1 MKEKNI
7 KPRVLFASQSVHE
20 KQVGSEEDKAE
31 LILQDRLKRR
41 DNGHIEQ
48 AKTSGLCEPDP
59 SLSSNVKES
68 CGHADSLGKSISPLN
83 TKIPPDDGQVSHNS
97 SASTVNNEHLPK
109 VEAKIDTTR
118 LSADVPKTGKPYEV
132 KWDEQIKQ
140 ARTGVLCEP
149 DPSLSLNGKGRCRHV
164 HSQGK
169 SISPSNA
176 KVLLGDGQVA
186 QNRST
191 STRNSELSLKGE
203 AKIDTTM
210 LSADVTKTGK
220 SYEVKWDEQI
230 KQAKTGVLCEPHP
243 SLSLNSKE
251 RCRHV
256 HSQGKSISPSN
267 TKVLLGDGQ
276 VAQNRSTSTRNS
288 ELSLKGEAKID
299 TTMLSAD
306 VTKTGK
312 SYEVKWD
319 EQIKQAKTG
328 VLCEPHPSLSLNSKE
343 RCRHVHSQG
352 KSISPSNTKVLLGDG
367 QVSQNRSAST
377 RNSELSPELNSKVG
391 TICLPVDVTKREKP
405 YQVKWDAK
413 ISRTPCERFSYFLT
427 LRDVESNSHVSS
439 EHGSSFVTFLPI
451 GGHTCRQGQS
461 QENLSSTTTTTNT
474 SLCQTLQTNDCHTD
488 KVEHKAPESSQNTS
502 APDNGEVDEIELM
515 DLSWDNSDCFSGNSA
530 GSRESSPLELI
541 KEVSCSSDNSIGKSE
556 RKMRSS
562 RKKAVKSHKREV
574 VNFHCNNCD
583 VSNDA
588 AHLSKTQSS
597 TEKNGKF
604 PIQKPVTCN
613 HKNSDANDVVAQ
625 ASKSEVHCIL
635 CGIRLSKPQCF
646 YSLGS
651 LCTDDDICETTSDD
665 INRHLVSDVDTNPPA
680 GDSKGHPDTGYTSSE
695 ELENES
701 VLPKE
706 VEAILTHKRRRT
718 DGYDGDHESD
728 SSFESFVFTLSSSED
743 EREAVSVKEYVKQ
756 ETNKRQEMAISQTIE
771 KVCMPCLKF

>member
-1 MKEKNI
+1 
-7 KPRVLFASQSVHE
+7 
-20 KQVGSEEDKAE
+20 
-31 LILQDRLKRR
+31 
-41 DNGHIEQ
+41 
-48 AKTSGLCEPDP
+48 
-59 SLSSNVKES
+59 
-68 CGHADSLGKSISPLN
+68 
-83 TKIPPDDGQVSHNS
+83 
-97 SASTVNNEHLPK
+97 
-109 VEAKIDTTR
+109 
-118 LSADVPKTGKPYEV
+118 
-132 KWDEQIKQ
+132 
-140 ARTGVLCEP
+140 
-149 DPSLSLNGKGRCRHV
+149 
-164 HSQGK
+164 
-169 SISPSNA
+169 
-176 KVLLGDGQVA
+176 
-186 QNRST
+186 
-191 STRNSELSLKGE
+191 
-203 AKIDTTM
+203 
-210 LSADVTKTGK
+210 
-220 SYEVKWDEQI
+220 
-230 KQAKTGVLCEPHP
+230 
-243 SLSLNSKE
+243 
-251 RCRHV
+251 
-256 HSQGKSISPSN
+256 
-267 TKVLLGDGQ
+267 
-276 VAQNRSTSTRNS
+276 
-288 ELSLKGEAKID
+288 
-299 TTMLSAD
+299 MLSAD

-502 APDNGEVDEIELM
+502 APDNREVDEIELM

-701 VLPKE
+701 VVPKE

>member
-1 MKEKNI
+1 M
-7 KPRVLFASQSVHE
+7 FASQSVHE

-31 LILQDRLKRR
+31 LILQDRPKRR

-68 CGHADSLGKSISPLN
+68 CGHADSLDKSISPLN

-140 ARTGVLCEP
+140 AKTGVLCEP
-149 DPSLSLNGKGRCRHV
+149 D
-164 HSQGK
+164 
-169 SISPSNA
+169 
-176 KVLLGDGQVA
+176 
-186 QNRST
+186 
-191 STRNSELSLKGE
+191 
-203 AKIDTTM
+203 
-210 LSADVTKTGK
+210 
-220 SYEVKWDEQI
+220 
-230 KQAKTGVLCEPHP
+230 
-243 SLSLNSKE
+243 
-251 RCRHV
+251 
-256 HSQGKSISPSN
+256 
-267 TKVLLGDGQ
+267 
-276 VAQNRSTSTRNS
+276 
-288 ELSLKGEAKID
+288 
-299 TTMLSAD
+299 
-306 VTKTGK
+306 
-312 SYEVKWD
+312 
-319 EQIKQAKTG
+319 
-328 VLCEPHPSLSLNSKE
+328 PSLSLNSKE

-439 EHGSSFVTFLPI
+439 EHDSSFVTFLPI

-502 APDNGEVDEIELM
+502 APDNQEVDEIELM

>member
-31 LILQDRLKRR
+31 LILQDRPKRR

-140 ARTGVLCEP
+140 AKTGVLCEP
-149 DPSLSLNGKGRCRHV
+149 D
-164 HSQGK
+164 
-169 SISPSNA
+169 
-176 KVLLGDGQVA
+176 
-186 QNRST
+186 
-191 STRNSELSLKGE
+191 
-203 AKIDTTM
+203 
-210 LSADVTKTGK
+210 
-220 SYEVKWDEQI
+220 
-230 KQAKTGVLCEPHP
+230 
-243 SLSLNSKE
+243 
-251 RCRHV
+251 
-256 HSQGKSISPSN
+256 
-267 TKVLLGDGQ
+267 
-276 VAQNRSTSTRNS
+276 
-288 ELSLKGEAKID
+288 
-299 TTMLSAD
+299 
-306 VTKTGK
+306 
-312 SYEVKWD
+312 
-319 EQIKQAKTG
+319 
-328 VLCEPHPSLSLNSKE
+328 PSLSLNSKE

-502 APDNGEVDEIELM
+502 APDNREVDEIELM

-701 VLPKE
+701 ILPKE

>member
-31 LILQDRLKRR
+31 LILQDRPKRR

-140 ARTGVLCEP
+140 AKTGVLCEP
-149 DPSLSLNGKGRCRHV
+149 D
-164 HSQGK
+164 
-169 SISPSNA
+169 
-176 KVLLGDGQVA
+176 
-186 QNRST
+186 
-191 STRNSELSLKGE
+191 
-203 AKIDTTM
+203 
-210 LSADVTKTGK
+210 
-220 SYEVKWDEQI
+220 
-230 KQAKTGVLCEPHP
+230 
-243 SLSLNSKE
+243 
-251 RCRHV
+251 
-256 HSQGKSISPSN
+256 
-267 TKVLLGDGQ
+267 
-276 VAQNRSTSTRNS
+276 
-288 ELSLKGEAKID
+288 
-299 TTMLSAD
+299 
-306 VTKTGK
+306 
-312 SYEVKWD
+312 
-319 EQIKQAKTG
+319 
-328 VLCEPHPSLSLNSKE
+328 PSLSLNSKE

-439 EHGSSFVTFLPI
+439 EHGSSFVMPI

-502 APDNGEVDEIELM
+502 APDNREVDEIELM

-541 KEVSCSSDNSIGKSE
+541 KEVSCSSENSIGKSE

-701 VLPKE
+701 ILPKE

>member
-31 LILQDRLKRR
+31 LILQDRPKRR

-68 CGHADSLGKSISPLN
+68 CGHADSLGKSFSPLN

-140 ARTGVLCEP
+140 AKTGVLCEP
-149 DPSLSLNGKGRCRHV
+149 D
-164 HSQGK
+164 
-169 SISPSNA
+169 
-176 KVLLGDGQVA
+176 
-186 QNRST
+186 
-191 STRNSELSLKGE
+191 
-203 AKIDTTM
+203 
-210 LSADVTKTGK
+210 
-220 SYEVKWDEQI
+220 
-230 KQAKTGVLCEPHP
+230 P

-427 LRDVESNSHVSS
+427 LRDVESISHVSS

-502 APDNGEVDEIELM
+502 APDNREVDEIELM

-680 GDSKGHPDTGYTSSE
+680 GEGKGHPDTGYTSSE

>member
-1 MKEKNI
+1 MWVVKVLNTDVHCLPVLVAVVVCVFALLLMVRGKPRRGKVSHRPFIKTRGRRPSPRITLLFGNREFPNGLTFTPKNSSSQPPLSIRSSPFKTRHVSNIPEKCCGNRTWPDVLTSANHSLKQKVPQPKKKKSMKEKNI

-31 LILQDRLKRR
+31 LILQDRPKRR

-140 ARTGVLCEP
+140 AKTGVLCEP
-149 DPSLSLNGKGRCRHV
+149 D
-164 HSQGK
+164 
-169 SISPSNA
+169 
-176 KVLLGDGQVA
+176 
-186 QNRST
+186 
-191 STRNSELSLKGE
+191 
-203 AKIDTTM
+203 
-210 LSADVTKTGK
+210 
-220 SYEVKWDEQI
+220 
-230 KQAKTGVLCEPHP
+230 
-243 SLSLNSKE
+243 
-251 RCRHV
+251 
-256 HSQGKSISPSN
+256 
-267 TKVLLGDGQ
+267 
-276 VAQNRSTSTRNS
+276 
-288 ELSLKGEAKID
+288 
-299 TTMLSAD
+299 
-306 VTKTGK
+306 
-312 SYEVKWD
+312 
-319 EQIKQAKTG
+319 
-328 VLCEPHPSLSLNSKE
+328 PSLSLNSKE

-502 APDNGEVDEIELM
+502 APDNREVDEIELM

-701 VLPKE
+701 VVPKE

-771 KVCMPCLKF
+771 KVQKLIAKAPAEKE